1 MKTVKLMTL
10 WGMVAFIFFTAGC
23 SGGGGSGG
31 SGNTGSLT
39 MSVTD
44 AKPLLPDNVTHLF
57 VEFSEIWVHKSGGG
71 WKKLTLAESP
81 YTIDL
86 LQFQDGNT
94 TQLVP
99 PIELDSGRYTQVR
112 IVVDSATIRFNNDET
127 TDEAVEIPSEHLKTD
142 QNFTLNLAGGS
153 AIDMVIHFDLS
164 KSVVVTGTGAYQ
176 LKPVF
181 HLFEDPL
188 LAATIEGSIDNES
201 FGESERATISVLTDS
216 DEIYTQ
222 VEVEKSDIS
231 EPTSFRIFWIVPDQ
245 TYTVQVDFDQD
256 GVVDFEVVVEGVD
269 LPPGG
274 AFELNEGAAI

>member
-1 MKTVKLMTL
+1 MKAIKLMTL
-10 WGMVAFIFFTAGC
+10 WCLVSFVCFTAGC
-23 SGGGGSGG
+23 GGGGGGGGSD
-31 SGNTGSLT
+31 NTGSLA

-57 VEFSEIWVHKSGGG
+57 VEFSEIWVHKSGDG
-71 WKKLTLAESP
+71 WKKVTLAESP

-94 TQLVP
+94 TQIVP
-99 PIELDSGRYTQVR
+99 PTELNAGKYTQVR
-112 IVVDSATIRFNNDET
+112 IVVDSATIRFNNDEA
-127 TDEAVEIPSEHLKTD
+127 TDEAIEIPSEHLKTD
-142 QNFTLNLAGGS
+142 QNFTLSLAGGS
-153 AIDMVIHFDLS
+153 AVDMVIHFDLS
-164 KSVVVTGTGAYQ
+164 KSVVVTGTGSYQ

-188 LAATIEGSIDNES
+188 LAAIIEGSIDIRS
-201 FGESERATISVLTDS
+201 FGESEKATISILTES

-222 VEVEKSDIS
+222 VEVEKSGIS
-231 EPTSFRIFWIVPDQ
+231 ETTSFRIFWIVPHQ
-245 TYTVQVDFDQD
+245 KYTVQVDFDQD
-256 GVVDFEVVVEGVD
+256 GAVDFDVVVEGVD